1 MQKAT
6 RQQTKNHNTRLIL
19 KTIYDAGEISRADIA
34 RTTRLTRPTVS
45 SIVAGLIDN
54 QFVIETGQGP
64 SAGGKR
70 PTLLSV
76 AYDAHQLL
84 SIDLGS
90 YEFRGAVLNLRGE
103 IIHRIDLPPH
113 QQTGEDALELAFTLI
128 DQLLTKVTR
137 NLLGLGIGIPGLV
150 NAKTGVVLH
159 AVNLNWV
166 NVPLRDLIAQ
176 RYQQPVYLANDT
188 HMAALAEF
196 TFGANHDSNNL
207 IVIKIGRG
215 IGAGIIVHSQPFY
228 GDGMGAGEIGHV
240 VVVENGRS
248 CTCGN
253 RGCLET
259 VAGMVAILEQAQEA
273 LGQPDLTW
281 DGLVAAYENGE
292 TAVTDIITTTGK
304 YLGKA
309 IASLVGSYNIHHI
322 VITGRVSQF
331 GQPLLDTIQAEM
343 RQRSMPLMA
352 DKTQVSFADFG
363 NEVVMLGCSAMIL
376 NEELGII

>member
-34 RTTRLTRPTVS
+34 RATHLTRPTVS
-45 SIVAGLIDN
+45 SIVADLIEN
-54 QFVIETGQGP
+54 QFVIEMGQGP

-70 PTLLSV
+70 PTMLSV
-76 AYDAHQLL
+76 AHDAHQLL

-90 YEFRGAVLNLRGE
+90 HQFRGAVLNLRGE

-113 QQTGEDALELAFTLI
+113 QLTGEAALELAFTLI
-128 DQLLTKVTR
+128 DQLVAQTTE
-137 NLLGLGIGIPGLV
+137 NLLGIGIGTPGLV
-150 NAKTGVVLH
+150 DSKAGIILN

-166 NVPLRDLIAQ
+166 DVELRDLVSD
-176 RYQQPVYLANDT
+176 RYQKPVYIANDS
-188 HMAALAEF
+188 HMVALAEF
-196 TFGANHDSNNL
+196 TFGANRESNNL

-215 IGAGIIVHSQPFY
+215 IGAGVVLHSQPFY

-240 VVVENGRS
+240 VVEENGRS

-259 VAGMVAILEQAQEA
+259 VAGTSAILEQAQET
-273 LGQPDLTW
+273 LDQPNLTW
-281 DGLVAAYENGE
+281 EELVAAFENGE
-292 TAVTDIITTTGK
+292 TAVTDLITTVGH
-304 YLGKA
+304 YLGKTT
-309 IASLVGSYNIHHI
+309 ASLIGSYNIHHI
-322 VITGRVSQF
+322 VITGRVALF
-331 GQPLLDTIQAEM
+331 GQPLLDIIQAEM
-343 RQRSMPLMA
+343 KKRSMPIMA
-352 DKTQVSFADFG
+352 EKTEVSFAEFG